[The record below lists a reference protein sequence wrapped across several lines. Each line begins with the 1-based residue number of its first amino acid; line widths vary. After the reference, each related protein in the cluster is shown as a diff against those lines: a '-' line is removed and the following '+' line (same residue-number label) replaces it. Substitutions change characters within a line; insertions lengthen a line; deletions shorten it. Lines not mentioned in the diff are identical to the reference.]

1 VPEGFTAF
9 AGNFY
14 RHYSERVNFAEA
26 RAVCNNV
33 GAELASIS
41 SEAENVFVHGLEGG
55 DRARW
60 IGLIR
65 TGASSFAWL
74 DGSDLAFESWFEG
87 EPNNFRNREDCAT
100 LGNSQFARLDGW
112 NDANCDSDARGFVCE
127 IGAPNTGL
135 PGSTTAEPTTAATSS
150 DTTSTSTSSATTP
163 VSSSSSAATSS
174 SSAAPSSSSAQT
186 STSTSTAVPTSP
198 PTTTATASIW
208 TQFGDSEYLYFA
220 EEKVPQAKARRDCEA
235 LGANLAIIASM
246 EEGTFVASLEPVGRP
261 RWIGLK
267 RDGSGNFSAW
277 DDGTPVDYI
286 NFYAGQPDNMD
297 GRENCVL
304 MSKSSEVDV
313 TGWDDR
319 MCVLPRSYVCE
330 RPL

>member
-1 VPEGFTAF
+1 MVPEGFTAF

-26 RAVCNNV
+26 RAICNDV
-33 GAELASIS
+33 GAELVSIS

-55 DRARW
+55 DRSRW

-74 DGSDLAFESWFEG
+74 DGSDLVFESWFEG
-87 EPNNFRNREDCAT
+87 EPNNFRNRENCVT

-112 NDANCDSDARGFVCE
+112 NDADCDRVARGFVCE
-127 IGAPNTGL
+127 IGAPNTGSTVA
-135 PGSTTAEPTTAATSS
+135 GSTLS
-150 DTTSTSTSSATTP
+150 DTTSTSTSSTSTP
-163 VSSSSSAATSS
+163 VTSTSPASTSS
-174 SSAAPSSSSAQT
+174 SSASTSSSTA
-186 STSTSTAVPTSP
+186 STAA
-198 PTTTATASIW
+198 PTTTTASIW
-208 TQFGDSEYLYFA
+208 TKFGESEYLYFA
-220 EEKVPQAKARRDCEA
+220 EERVPQARARRSCEA
-235 LGANLAIIASM
+235 LGAYLVTINSM
-246 EEGTFVASLEPVGRP
+246 KEGVFVSQLEPLGRP

-267 RDGSGNFSAW
+267 RDNSGNFSVW
-277 DDGTPVDYI
+277 DDGTPVDYL
-286 NFYAGQPDNMD
+286 NFYSGQPDNMD